1 MSQRFGGRFS
11 PENLLRN
18 NLPGKQPG
26 GQPPAPPPVPR
37 HPHEGR
43 PKWVTVAAFPIVLG
57 AFFQGAAGM
66 VTDLAAFGLIAS
78 GMWMTREGL
87 VAQAV
92 YEARRVARRPAIPRK
107 LFGGVMAGAGLGLA
121 VAGPGLG
128 LDAAL
133 IGGAGLALHVLAFG
147 PDPMRDKTPEGVDS
161 FQQDRAA
168 RMIDEAE
175 GHLEQMS
182 TAIARAGDRRLEARV
197 AMFAAAVHHLFDRL
211 RENPGGLS
219 SARRY
224 LGVYLMGARD
234 ATVRFADLYAR
245 TQDQAVRAEYLAFLD
260 ELERDFLA
268 RADKLMEGDRE
279 ALDIEM
285 SVLRERLAREGLT
298 GAATSV
304 TPGDR
309 PALQSQEAQTL
320 EQLLAQPFPGQK
332 ISGQKTPTKTQ
343 D

>member
-1 MSQRFGGRFS
+1 MSKRFGGKYS
-11 PENLLRN
+11 PDERL
-18 NLPGKQPG
+18 KQDAAHVPVP
-26 GQPPAPPPVPR
+26 PPAPR

-43 PKWVTVAAFPIVLG
+43 PKWITIAAFPMVLG

-92 YEARRVARRPAIPRK
+92 YESRRVARRPAIPRK
-107 LFGGVMAGAGLGLA
+107 LFGAVLAGAGLGLA
-121 VAGPGLG
+121 VVAPGRE
-128 LDAAL
+128 LDAVL
-133 IGGAGLALHVLAFG
+133 VGAAGVALHVLAFG
-147 PDPMRDKTPEGVDS
+147 PDPMRDKHAEGVDS

-168 RMIDEAE
+168 RMIAEAE
-175 GHLEQMS
+175 THLAQM
-182 TAIARAGDRRLEARV
+182 TEAITQAGDRRLEARV

-234 ATVRFADLYAR
+234 ATLRFADLYAR
-245 TQDQAVRAEYLAFLD
+245 TQDQAVRTDYLAFLD
-260 ELERDFLA
+260 ELEQDFLA
-268 RADKLMEGDRE
+268 RADKLAEGDRA
-279 ALDIEM
+279 ALDLEM

-298 GAATSV
+298 GAATSLE
-304 TPGDR
+304 PEDR

-320 EQLLAQPFPGQK
+320 DQLLTAKAEKVPHR
-332 ISGQKTPTKTQ
+332 
-343 D
+343 